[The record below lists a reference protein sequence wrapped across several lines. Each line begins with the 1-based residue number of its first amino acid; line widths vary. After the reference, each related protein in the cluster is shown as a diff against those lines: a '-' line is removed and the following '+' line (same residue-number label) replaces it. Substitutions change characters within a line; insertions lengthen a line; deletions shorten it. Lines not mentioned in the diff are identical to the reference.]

1 MVGQTTPQQLRQMA
15 NVFLSHRRMGEA
27 EAVYRVTPDMHL
39 SESNAKCVFVIT
51 GFPESRYEHAIKVS
65 DNIND
70 PRYVDDPTI
79 FEIDDRRGL
88 YKESVTLLKKYQRR
102 GVTDNLDKLSYAQFC
117 QQYEPHRK
125 ASKPKN
131 VADNLSSGSE
141 EDHQE
146 NNTSH
151 VYENDAIEENSEI
164 VPFDDRIHTAN
175 DDEIYKLPD
184 LIKLT
189 EVCPGEAPY
198 MKRRKM
204 PNALRLHKARDK
216 NSHEGLYSMLILFHP
231 FQKESIDLKEAK
243 DDNNVC
249 KEMFLFPESIHSIAE
264 NEDALRNSNIL
275 KIRKKIMPFIEDV
288 QEVREHISEMD
299 TARIAEQIDAEN
311 VQDNED
317 CDMVGPEIHPD
328 FEVQHPDFFQG
339 NPQHPIPVSS
349 YTRIVLWDTA
359 EIRAQIRTLDE
370 DQRYLIDTFVKYV
383 RMLRLAYNG
392 FCPFP
397 TPPLYVVEGDAGCE
411 K

>member
-1 MVGQTTPQQLRQMA
+1 
-15 NVFLSHRRMGEA
+15 
-27 EAVYRVTPDMHL
+27 
-39 SESNAKCVFVIT
+39 
-51 GFPESRYEHAIKVS
+51 
-65 DNIND
+65 
-70 PRYVDDPTI
+70 
-79 FEIDDRRGL
+79 
-88 YKESVTLLKKYQRR
+88 
-102 GVTDNLDKLSYAQFC
+102 
-117 QQYEPHRK
+117 
-125 ASKPKN
+125 
-131 VADNLSSGSE
+131 
-141 EDHQE
+141 
-146 NNTSH
+146 
-151 VYENDAIEENSEI
+151 
-164 VPFDDRIHTAN
+164 
-175 DDEIYKLPD
+175 
-184 LIKLT
+184 
-189 EVCPGEAPY
+189 
-198 MKRRKM
+198 M
-204 PNALRLHKARDK
+204 PNALRFHKARDK
-216 NSHEGLYSMLILFHP
+216 DSHEWLYSMLILFHP

-243 DDNNVC
+243 EDRNVC
-249 KEMFLFPESIHSIAE
+249 KDMFLFPESIHSIPE
-264 NEDALRNSNIL
+264 DEDALRNSNIL

-288 QEVREHISEMD
+288 QEAREHISEMD

-317 CDMVGPEIHPD
+317 CDMVGAEIPPD